1 MNSLNKTF
9 LPYSNYK
16 TRNWFVIDCKGQKLG
31 RLVTFIIALLK
42 GKTKPNYYSSID
54 IGAYVIL
61 TNVDLIVINKNSK
74 HFIVSNPGRP
84 GHSLKIRNA
93 IKSTTKFT
101 IEHAIKGM
109 LSPTEMKRL
118 MKRVNIYSGEKH
130 PHLAQNP
137 IKVYQNLNINYE
149 N

>member
-54 IGAYVIL
+54 RVCTTHTVSHNS
-61 TNVDLIVINKNSK
+61 TNK
-74 HFIVSNPGRP
+74 
-84 GHSLKIRNA
+84 
-93 IKSTTKFT
+93 
-101 IEHAIKGM
+101 M
-109 LSPTEMKRL
+109 LSVLSHR
-118 MKRVNIYSGEKH
+118 
-130 PHLAQNP
+130 
-137 IKVYQNLNINYE
+137 LNICLRNLTIMPGYHL
-149 N
+149 